1 MATSSFDKHFVINDP
16 KAVEQLIYSMENPT
30 PVHLPKKDRE
40 KEEKEALCLID
51 KLLHLAK

>member
-1 MATSSFDKHFVINDP
+1 MATSSFDKHFVVNDH

-30 PVHLPKKDRE
+30 PVHLPEKERE

-51 KLLHLAK
+51 RLLRLAK